1 MEQKKNLYMGLNE
14 MIVTLSGASYNDI
27 NRLKVLFDSIKHG
40 GFYTAYGALMEKT
53 EDANIR
59 QLVKNIFDYYT
70 VDKKG
75 KFENLFFSNL
85 KMLLGALYDN
95 VAQDLQNLM
104 LAIMS
109 LNDEKVKYNML
120 KWVAKVI
127 KNEGVKDKI
136 YLSVLDNK
144 YARLDDY
151 NLYLSRWVDKNITKV
166 MNFKEIISNWIIQI
180 KRFVLI
186 ADYSEKDFDAMF
198 QNINKIL
205 TKLATRDSQLVVN
218 IRYICGIQPSS
229 NYEQE
234 HYKKLYSGVNDIV
247 SPNLT
252 RIIEL
257 SNEIKLQNRTIVNL
271 QYENER
277 LKKMLS
283 ETASVREK
291 KLADEVRELT
301 HEKEKLLKENEKL
314 EQKLIHTNC
323 YLDELRSTIL
333 NKPNS
338 K

>member
-1 MEQKKNLYMGLNE
+1 
-14 MIVTLSGASYNDI
+14 
-27 NRLKVLFDSIKHG
+27 
-40 GFYTAYGALMEKT
+40 
-53 EDANIR
+53 
-59 QLVKNIFDYYT
+59 
-70 VDKKG
+70 
-75 KFENLFFSNL
+75 
-85 KMLLGALYDN
+85 MLLGALYDN

-104 LAIMS
+104 LAIMF

-136 YLSVLDNK
+136 YLSVLNNK

-198 QNINKIL
+198 QNINKVL

-218 IRYICGIQPSS
+218 IRYICRIQPSK
-229 NYEQE
+229 E

-277 LKKMLS
+277 LEKMLS

-291 KLADEVRELT
+291 KLADEVRELRC
-301 HEKEKLLKENEKL
+301 EKEKLLKENEKL
-314 EQKLIHTNC
+314 EQKLIHANC
-323 YLDELRSTIL
+323 YLDDLRSTIL
-333 NKPNS
+333 NKTNS